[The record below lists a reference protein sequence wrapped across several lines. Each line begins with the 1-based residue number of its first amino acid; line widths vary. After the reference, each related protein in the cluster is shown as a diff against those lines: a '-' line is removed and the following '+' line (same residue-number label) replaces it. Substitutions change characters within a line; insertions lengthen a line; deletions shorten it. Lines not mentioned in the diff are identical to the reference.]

1 MGLVCRCLLWVL
13 LRRKITSVIGLG
25 GKILTRRITGLL
37 ALSLILGVI
46 LFDLSTAQVNP
57 YRAPPIIALGSGV
70 ASAGGFCGA
79 LPD

>member
-1 MGLVCRCLLWVL
+1 
-13 LRRKITSVIGLG
+13 
-25 GKILTRRITGLL
+25 LTRRITGLL

-70 ASAGGFCGA
+70 ASVGGFCGA